1 MRVPKKISA
10 FGRSYDII
18 HDDEVTDQFDS
29 YGLVHHGEEVVFLQ
43 KRSKKY
49 SEQREAA
56 TLLHE
61 IIHIIEENLRMELD
75 ESQVGLLSTSLYGVI
90 KENKLC
96 FLDVPKK

>member
-43 KRSKKY
+43 KRSVKY

-61 IIHIIEENLRMELD
+61 IIHIIEENLRIDITEEQL
-75 ESQVGLLSTSLYGVI
+75 GLISTGLYGII

-96 FLDVPKK
+96 FLDIPKK